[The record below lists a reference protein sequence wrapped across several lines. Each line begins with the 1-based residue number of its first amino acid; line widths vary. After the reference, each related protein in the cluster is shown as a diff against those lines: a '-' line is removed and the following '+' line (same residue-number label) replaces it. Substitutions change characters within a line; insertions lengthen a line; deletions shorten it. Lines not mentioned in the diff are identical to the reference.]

1 MKVTKEERL
10 KIIYYLESY
19 KDLIE
24 EDSYNEDDSPE
35 EEEIR
40 AMNNLIKLLK

>member
-24 EDSYNEDDSPE
+24 EGNYEDDSPE
-35 EEEIR
+35 EEEIKDI
-40 AMNNLIKLLK
+40 NNLIKLLK